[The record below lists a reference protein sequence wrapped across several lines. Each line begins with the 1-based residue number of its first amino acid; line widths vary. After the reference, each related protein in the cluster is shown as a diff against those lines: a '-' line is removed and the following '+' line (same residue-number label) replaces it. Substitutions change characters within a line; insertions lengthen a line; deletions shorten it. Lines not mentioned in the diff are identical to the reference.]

1 MRVPAPAERSLALAL
16 ASPLLLLTGPALA
29 IAWGVAPA
37 VIVLAAAVALAA
49 WRGRTLA
56 GAGGWS
62 VVLSG
67 MPRTSRVI
75 AGAMFVLPLVI
86 VTAVAARAIAGLC
99 VAFPAITIGIAVLVV
114 LAPAVGRVRGRG
126 APVAGLAAAALA
138 IAATSWAVRF
148 EAEAPGARGFAH
160 SGPILGIH
168 PFQSTAIVIDGYGPF
183 DLPINDYVEPD
194 GSKGYGPAELAEAL
208 ERALHTIA
216 EVHFADG
223 PRRAREAF
231 AGATVEAVTLPAI
244 QERLD
249 RPVAEGATEPRL
261 LVHSGTTGRRSRV
274 EFVCPGSPADPRP
287 RGADAVMERM
297 CPDKYSSEASAGL
310 GLTGRWTG
318 YTEGRGQARVSLA
331 PLTED
336 LPLPALWEERGW
348 AWIVLIA
355 LVLATRWQVWATGLA
370 RATGGLWAAG
380 LAVLA
385 VMAVRTWPMVQVGLF
400 EAGPT
405 WMTPWALAPWVAAL
419 PVMLVVALGAG
430 AGWAVAGGVLAVSLW
445 TAGVLA
451 ATVVLRPGSAGFEG
465 WAAAVGE
472 RVAVDLTTAE
482 SAAALVIAAGLLRLL
497 ALAVG
502 PAARRVAGAI
512 APQAPRPAWLGVVIA
527 GLAGL
532 VVLSRKT
539 AAGALLLAPALALT
553 LAAITGLAVT
563 VAGPRRG
570 LRVVDHAVAV
580 GLVVVAAREAWA
592 ARSNEFMLVGL
603 ILGLLLA
610 AASLVLL
617 RVRTA
622 DPASRA

>member
-1 MRVPAPAERSLALAL
+1 MGVVARVS
-16 ASPLLLLTGPALA
+16 
-29 IAWGVAPA
+29 
-37 VIVLAAAVALAA
+37 
-49 WRGRTLA
+49 
-56 GAGGWS
+56 
-62 VVLSG
+62 
-67 MPRTSRVI
+67 
-75 AGAMFVLPLVI
+75 
-86 VTAVAARAIAGLC
+86 VTAGPARAIAGLC

-114 LAPAVGRVRGRG
+114 LAPVVGRARGRG

-138 IAATSWAVRF
+138 IAATAWAVRF

-168 PFQSTAIVIDGYGPF
+168 PFQSTAVVIDGYGPF

-261 LVHSGTTGRRSRV
+261 LVRSGTTGRRSRV

-287 RGADAVMERM
+287 RGADTVMERM

-336 LPLPALWEERGW
+336 LPLPGLWEERGW
-348 AWIVLIA
+348 AWILLIA
-355 LVLATRWQVWATGLA
+355 IVLATRWQVWATGLA
-370 RATGGLWAAG
+370 RGAGGLWAAG

-419 PVMLVVALGAG
+419 PVMLAVALGAG

-482 SAAALVIAAGLLRLL
+482 SVAALVIAAGLLRLL

-502 PAARRVAGAI
+502 PGARRVAGAI
-512 APQAPRPAWLGVVIA
+512 APQAPRPAWLGVVIVA
-527 GLAGL
+527 LAGL

-570 LRVVDHAVAV
+570 LRVVDHVVAV

-603 ILGLLLA
+603 ILGLLVA

-622 DPASRA
+622 DPAARG